1 MRLGLAGSFLVCA
14 VTAGGM
20 LASIA
25 SCRSSVRPA
34 PVSHPLTI
42 DGTQFVPADIT
53 VKSGDTLVW
62 ENRDPF
68 PHTATAPGGAFDSKE
83 IPPGKSWTYT
93 AGAKGDVPYTCTIH
107 PTMKGI
113 VHVQ

>member
-1 MRLGLAGSFLVCA
+1 MRLSPGGKFLVGA
-14 VTAGGM
+14 VVAGGM
-20 LASIA
+20 LSSIA
-25 SCRSSVRPA
+25 SCRAAPSAA

-53 VKSGDTLVW
+53 VKAGDTLVW

-68 PHTATAPGGAFDSKE
+68 PHTATAPNGAFDSKE

-93 AGAKGDVPYTCTIH
+93 ASAKGDFAYTCTIH